1 MSDQIRILQ
10 TNVANDILVK
20 FDTPIETFQI
30 APLAVGIY
38 WSVYGVSFLEIGCFN
53 FIFIKDY
60 LQAYCYRMFRT
71 PNDEVVFD
79 WICKK
84 CMVEGGTRKLW
95 VVCGWLCLVRIV
107 G

>member
-53 FIFIKDY
+53 FILSRIT
-60 LQAYCYRMFRT
+60 YRHIVITCFVHPTM
-71 PNDEVVFD
+71 
-79 WICKK
+79 
-84 CMVEGGTRKLW
+84 KLCLIGFVRNAW
-95 VVCGWLCLVRIV
+95 WRAGQGNCGWCVDGCV
-107 G
+107 W